1 MRLPPRRLS
10 ASKAARDR
18 WLIPYAD
25 LVTLLFAFFT
35 ALYAVTAVDASRLS
49 AMAEGL
55 RAAVGTPPAPAA
67 VQTETT
73 APPPELTNEIDR
85 GDVSQA
91 RDAIL
96 RDLSDMLDANSLEL
110 IEDRRGLVLAIP
122 ESNSF
127 GTGQA
132 DLSVEA
138 QALMTR
144 IAGVLAGVP
153 NALRVEG
160 HTDDAPIH
168 TPQFTSNWDL
178 STARATRVVDFLIS
192 RGGVAPERLSAA
204 GYSYYHPR
212 ASNQSAQGRA
222 RNRRVDIVI
231 LNTATRSSEEP
242 APVTPSDQSAIQP
255 SDLRQP

>member
-1 MRLPPRRLS
+1 MRLPPRRFT
-10 ASKAARDR
+10 APKAARDR

-49 AMAEGL
+49 TMAEGL
-55 RAAVGTPPAPAA
+55 RAAVGTPPTSAPVA
-67 VQTETT
+67 TGTT
-73 APPPELTNEIDR
+73 PGLPAMSNEIDR

-96 RDLSDMLDANSLEL
+96 RDLSDLLDANSLEL
-110 IEDRRGLVLAIP
+110 MEDRRGLVLAIP

-127 GTGQA
+127 DTGRA
-132 DLSVEA
+132 ELSAEA
-138 QALMTR
+138 QTLMTR

-168 TPQFTSNWDL
+168 TQQFTSNWDL

-192 RGGVAPERLSAA
+192 RGGVAPVRLSAA

-212 ASNQSAQGRA
+212 ASNESAQGRA
-222 RNRRVDIVI
+222 RNRRVDLVI

-242 APVTPSDQSAIQP
+242 APLTALDQSVDQSLDKRKP
-255 SDLRQP
+255 

>member
-1 MRLPPRRLS
+1 MAPPRRRAS
-10 ASKAARDR
+10 APARDR

-35 ALYAVTAVDASRLS
+35 ALYAVTAADAGRLE
-49 AMAEGL
+49 ALTEGL
-55 RAAVGTPPAPAA
+55 RSAVGSTTPAPAA
-67 VQTETT
+67 PRPIP
-73 APPPELTNEIDR
+73 APPETEVDP

-91 RDAIL
+91 REAIQ
-96 RDLSDMLDANSLEL
+96 RDLGDVLEANKLEL

-127 GTGQA
+127 NTGQA
-132 DLSVEA
+132 ELSSQA
-138 QALMTR
+138 QALMSR
-144 IAGVLAGVP
+144 IAGVLASVP

-168 TPQFTSNWDL
+168 TAQFTSNWDL
-178 STARATRVVDFLIS
+178 STARATRVVDFMIS

-212 ASNQSAQGRA
+212 ASNGSVEGRA

-231 LNTATRSSEEP
+231 LNTATKTSEEP
-242 APVTPSDQSAIQP
+242 APLGEQP
-255 SDLRQP
+255 

>member
-1 MRLPPRRLS
+1 MIGARRRS
-10 ASKAARDR
+10 AAPKAARDR

-35 ALYAVTAVDASRLS
+35 ALYAVTASDASRLS
-49 AMAEGL
+49 AMTEGL
-55 RAAVGTPPAPAA
+55 RAAVGSPQPSAPAA
-67 VQTETT
+67 VEPAPAP
-73 APPPELTNEIDR
+73 APPDLTNEIDR

-96 RDLSDMLDANSLEL
+96 RDLSDLLDANSLEL
-110 IEDRRGLVLAIP
+110 VEDRRGLVLAIP
-122 ESNSF
+122 EAHSF
-127 GTGQA
+127 DTGRA
-132 DLSVEA
+132 DLSSQA
-138 QALMTR
+138 QALMSR

-212 ASNQSAQGRA
+212 ASNDTPQGRA

-242 APVTPSDQSAIQP
+242 ELLP
-255 SDLRQP
+255 

>member
-1 MRLPPRRLS
+1 VRLPHRRLS
-10 ASKAARDR
+10 APKAGRDR

-55 RAAVGTPPAPAA
+55 RAAVGTPPA
-67 VQTETT
+67 
-73 APPPELTNEIDR
+73 APPPLQIDSTPQPNASASEIDR
-85 GDVSQA
+85 GDISQA
-91 RDAIL
+91 RDAVL
-96 RDLSDMLDANSLEL
+96 RELSDLLDTNSLEL
-110 IEDRRGLVLAIP
+110 MEDRRGLVLAIP

-127 GTGQA
+127 DTGRA
-132 DLSVEA
+132 DLSPDA
-138 QALMTR
+138 QVLMGR
-144 IAGVLAGVP
+144 IAGVLSSMP

-192 RGGVAPERLSAA
+192 RGSVKPERLSAA
-204 GYSYYHPR
+204 GYSSYHPR
-212 ASNQSAQGRA
+212 VSNDTPQGRA

-242 APVTPSDQSAIQP
+242 RALADPSVALD
-255 SDLRQP
+255 DRQR